1 MDMELYAGT
10 MSRYYTQNGV
20 AKDEDE
26 QTNWTAEEAHD
37 TVGKWQERILPE
49 LSREGEPPYEPW
61 NEDEEDAYTA
71 HMGWEAFGA
80 LLLCAACGVYKQPI
94 PNTLHAG
101 WDFEAD
107 PTIGRLIEDRTQV
120 WSLFQG
126 ATCWLPLA
134 DCFSFKAT
142 MPDGETAVVGT
153 LPGLKTELNR
163 INELGWQADEQT
175 ILGWAETEGYPAVEA
190 EQEQAYETAS
200 LAKYAFSLL
209 WHAAAF
215 AEQHHTPIILKP

>member
-10 MSRYYTQNGV
+10 MSRYYTQNGI

-80 LLLCAACGVYKQPI
+80 LLLCTACGVYKQPI

-107 PTIGRLIEDRTQV
+107 HRGSHPGMVVVSGRNLLAAAGGLL
-120 WSLFQG
+120 LFQG
-126 ATCWLPLA
+126 HHA
-134 DCFSFKAT
+134 
-142 MPDGETAVVGT
+142 GRR
-153 LPGLKTELNR
+153 NR
-163 INELGWQADEQT
+163 CGR
-175 ILGWAETEGYPAVEA
+175 
-190 EQEQAYETAS
+190 
-200 LAKYAFSLL
+200 
-209 WHAAAF
+209 HAAGVENR
-215 AEQHHTPIILKP
+215 AEPHQRAGMAGG